1 MIKFHTIGQIEK
13 QYVMEDAVV
22 DTEVFNGAFGSV
34 SSGKFTPAANATKA
48 IMKIEV
54 GDNAGLDKYPIAA
67 GSHVRIVDFAKIN
80 GQYIDIIGYP
90 LPDAF
95 AVNDKLVSKAD
106 GSLETGGSAA
116 PYYEVT
122 EIIGNNEGVVAK
134 VVAE

>member
-13 QYVMEDAVV
+13 QYVMEDAVIEA
-22 DTEVFNGAFGSV
+22 DMFNGAFGSV
-34 SSGKFTPAANATKA
+34 TSGKFAPAANATKA

-67 GSHVRIVDFAKIN
+67 GSHVRIVDMAKIN
-80 GQYIDIIGYP
+80 GQLIDIIGYP
-90 LPDAF
+90 LPETV
-95 AVNDKLVSKAD
+95 AVNDKLVSKED

-116 PYYEVT
+116 PYYEVK
-122 EIIGNNEGVVAK
+122 EIIGNHEGVVVK